1 YTASARNITAR
12 GMMGPGV
19 LVTWSPRSGFAYR
32 WGMADRRA
40 ARSSMGRVHAYLGR
54 CSASEVVVSRERFGG
69 VTLQGLHGLKVAS
82 ALARVGELRGVDLDP
97 ATYLA
102 RGKPRSPMV
111 EGQLGLDLDLPVF
124 DWVEAQAEL
133 GLPVVRTAGPRL
145 RVGHLDALRA
155 ELHRE
160 YPVAVS
166 VTLVLDG
173 GWLGA
178 KHSGVLAE
186 QLRAADRDVSL
197 VLGAPFDPLDS
208 SYKVQ
213 GLRRLLRWSS
223 RTGRKLELLRT
234 GPIGIPA
241 IAAGARLAAIG
252 LSTST
257 RHLGG
262 PVARRADGV
271 TPKRSP
277 QVFVP
282 KLLHWQ
288 RGVDLRGT
296 EVTHCGCPACT
307 RAGAGLS
314 RFDVAFDSAV
324 PAAVRAAAREHD
336 SHALAEVVHTVLGA
350 AEPKEELT
358 RLRRDAQEL
367 GAAIGVPV
375 PKWLGN
381 WD

>member
-1 YTASARNITAR
+1 
-12 GMMGPGV
+12 
-19 LVTWSPRSGFAYR
+19 
-32 WGMADRRA
+32 MAERRA
-40 ARSSMGRVHAYLGR
+40 ARSSLGRVHAYLGR
-54 CSASEVVVSRERFGG
+54 CSAAEVVVNRERFGG

-82 ALARVGELRGVDLDP
+82 ALARAGELHGVDLDP
-97 ATYLA
+97 AAYLA
-102 RGKPRSPMV
+102 RGKPTAPV
-111 EGQLGLDLDLPVF
+111 IEGQLGFDLDLPVF

-133 GLPVVRTAGPRL
+133 GLRVVRTPGPRL
-145 RVGHLDALRA
+145 RVGQLDELKA
-155 ELHRE
+155 ELHRD
-160 YPVAVS
+160 YRVDVS

-173 GWLGA
+173 GWLGS

-213 GLRRLLRWSS
+213 GLRRLLRWST
-223 RTGRKLELLRT
+223 RTRRRLELLRT

-241 IAAGARLAAIG
+241 VAAGATVAAIG
-252 LSTST
+252 LSSST

-271 TPKRSP
+271 KPKRSP

-288 RGVDLRGT
+288 RGMDLRGA
-296 EVTHCGCPACT
+296 EVTHCECPACD

-314 RFDVAFDSAV
+314 RFGVAFDSSV
-324 PAAVRAAAREHD
+324 PAGVRAAAQEHD
-336 SHALAEVVHTVLGA
+336 SYALAEVVRSVAGA
-350 AEPKEELT
+350 ADPKEELA
-358 RLRRDAQEL
+358 RLRQDAQEL
-367 GAAIGVPV
+367 AEEVSLPV
-375 PKWLGN
+375 PKWLGK